1 MKKLLAIAALISL
14 TAVGCA
20 PSTKVVAPP
29 PEIVK
34 PPVYLL
40 EDCRET
46 PVTSVKTNYDLVKAL
61 QNARLDLDLCNTK
74 IKAIREWYD
83 SLEMKV
89 NQKE

>member
-1 MKKLLAIAALISL
+1 MNKLFVSAALASL
-14 TAVGCA
+14 LAVGCA
-20 PSTKVVAPP
+20 PSTKVVASP
-29 PEIVK
+29 PELVK
-34 PPVYLL
+34 PPIYLL

-46 PVTSVKTNYDLVKAL
+46 PANDIKTNYDLVRAL

-89 NQKE
+89 NKKE